1 MTMQDS
7 VADLLTRIRNAL
19 MRRHAEVVVP
29 SSRLLRGILDVMR
42 EEGYI
47 DGFAEQKQ
55 KSVPTL
61 VVTLRYR
68 DKQPAI
74 RDLKRISKPSV
85 RRYTSSRDIPHIEG
99 GLGVVILST
108 NQGILSSRK
117 ARAAGIGGECL
128 CSVF

>member
-108 NQGILSSRK
+108 NQGILSSRQ